1 MTTAR
6 DVMTKGVVA
15 LDRDETLTEAA
26 RRMKKEDIGD
36 VLVREDGRLC
46 GIVTDRDIVVRAIA
60 EGHDP
65 QEVAIGDICTHE
77 LVTSDPEEDLGTV
90 IDRMREH
97 AIRRI
102 PVVED
107 GEPVGMIAMGDLAV
121 QVDRDSL
128 LADISAQPSDHTS

>member
-1 MTTAR
+1 MTTVR
-6 DVMTKGVVA
+6 DVMTEGVVA
-15 LDRDETLTEAA
+15 LPRDATLTEAA
-26 RRMKKEDIGD
+26 ERMLRDDIGD
-36 VLVREDGRLC
+36 VLVREDGGLC

-60 EGHDP
+60 EGRDP
-65 QEVAIGDICTHE
+65 DEVSVGDICTHE
-77 LVTSDPEEDLGTV
+77 LHSAGPDEELGEI

-107 GEPVGMIAMGDLAV
+107 GDAVGMIAMGDLAV

-128 LADISAQPSDHTS
+128 LADISAKPSDHAS